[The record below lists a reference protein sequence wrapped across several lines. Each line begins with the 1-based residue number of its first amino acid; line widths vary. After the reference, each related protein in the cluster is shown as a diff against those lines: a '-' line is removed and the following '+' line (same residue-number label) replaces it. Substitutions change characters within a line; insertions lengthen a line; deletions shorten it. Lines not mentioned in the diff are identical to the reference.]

1 MAKADTADSIP
12 LLISV
17 ALLSWL
23 VPGAGH
29 FLLKER
35 KRSVIIFVTI
45 AATFCIGLFIGSIAV
60 IDPVSAKPWY
70 FAQILA
76 SPFVAVLGH
85 LTAAG
90 NRVVYGWTNEI
101 GQIYTSN
108 ITTSASMTLWL
119 LPLAASIAVIYKV
132 LKLPKIKPVNFIK
145 ETAVLFGS
153 IMVFLVVSAVV
164 LFLVAW
170 LVV

>member
-101 GQIYTSN
+101 GQIYTS
-108 ITTSASMTLWL
+108 TAGL
-119 LPLAASIAVIYKV
+119 LNLLCIVNAVYLAHMGAAES
-132 LKLPKIKPVNFIK
+132 
-145 ETAVLFGS
+145 TGD
-153 IMVFLVVSAVV
+153 
-164 LFLVAW
+164 
-170 LVV
+170 